1 MFEDKIFANTN
12 RFQHIET
19 IDIIE
24 DFTLKYNGHYEDAY
38 LGLITELYHSRPA
51 YSENAYYSEEAYN
64 ILSGYDK
71 KIVPASSLSYLMD
84 DYDAV
89 INYCIYSMA
98 QGDNSFSFLSE
109 EIVELCNTLVGN
121 DGGSEET
128 ERYNYYNAFGLICAL
143 KSDFGFNPRCNVEE
157 SNEVSWALLQIYL
170 DANAPVVEP
179 NLVDSYLNMALI
191 EEEYDNAIVI
201 EPKEHIGSTFS
212 SYIDRLYN
220 KIKNGGNLVLILRRE
235 WLVDVEL
242 VFSKRLIE
250 GMNMV
255 LELPSDSG
263 CMVVFSKQKS
273 DHVKFAC
280 QPFMDMSSNAAF
292 CYTEL
297 ILEGDPEFCRI
308 VDKKDIDWKKPIC
321 PGKFFVDLNEIKNP
335 VRLGDLIQPCKEV
348 DDDDL
353 VNVGGDIMAG
363 GSMIFLVDQLSD
375 NWLFSEVK
383 LAPVREYCG
392 LYKMSRPALYLRE
405 YNNRLLMG
413 HSTSVLFDYVTIQG
427 GIEPFFVKDESKVSI
442 EYLLYALS
450 QPFVSKQLAGMYK
463 DELGILPL
471 SEYLDLI
478 ISLPETL
485 EEQEREL
492 NQAKTTLLEQRGF
505 VQHSADIAHMLSTP
519 MTKIGV
525 ELELLSLSN
534 SLSEADKRGL
544 ASAKSILSYMNRLLS
559 QSSGD
564 LFSEREKS
572 PVCLSQFIQEYVDG
586 WSHFGSNT
594 FRVELNVVPEAKN
607 GVVMANRDSLSI
619 LLDCLFDN
627 ANRHGF
633 RKKADP
639 ANLLEVEIS
648 RVSFAESDCLRV
660 EVRNN
665 GHMMDPSITLSD
677 YIARGRFSAE
687 SGRSGLGGHHVN
699 KIIEAMQGQLLSV
712 GSANGKTSIVFVV
725 PVIKE

>member
-1 MFEDKIFANTN
+1 MFENEIEQASDKFTSLETEHAIIEFVNKVSERRSIGLRDIYLRLMTTLYINKGNYSDEVFAILSEYYEKDEPLANCLMVDYQTVIEYLLYEIAQNEHQLGVLPADIAGMCHSIFGHGTHTYYNAWGSLSALMYDVVST
-12 RFQHIET
+12 RSHIET
-19 IDIIE
+19 AKTE
-24 DFTLKYNGHYEDAY
+24 DWAIMQIYQDSIGQKLEIHLAKSYDDMVSADE
-38 LGLITELYHSRPA
+38 E
-51 YSENAYYSEEAYN
+51 YS
-64 ILSGYDK
+64 
-71 KIVPASSLSYLMD
+71 
-84 DYDAV
+84 
-89 INYCIYSMA
+89 
-98 QGDNSFSFLSE
+98 
-109 EIVELCNTLVGN
+109 
-121 DGGSEET
+121 
-128 ERYNYYNAFGLICAL
+128 NAF
-143 KSDFGFNPRCNVEE
+143 
-157 SNEVSWALLQIYL
+157 
-170 DANAPVVEP
+170 
-179 NLVDSYLNMALI
+179 
-191 EEEYDNAIVI
+191 VI
-201 EPKEHIGSTFS
+201 EPDSILSSAFE
-212 SYIDRLYN
+212 SYIDRLFDKLMSN
-220 KIKNGGNLVLILRRE
+220 GMLMLIVTDLWFFDIGNRLSKKMIDAIDTVIEIPDTGSCILIFIKSKKDRIQFVNAFPSNPCAGYLEYI
-235 WLVDVEL
+235 VDY
-242 VFSKRLIE
+242 
-250 GMNMV
+250 
-255 LELPSDSG
+255 D
-263 CMVVFSKQKS
+263 
-273 DHVKFAC
+273 
-280 QPFMDMSSNAAF
+280 
-292 CYTEL
+292 T
-297 ILEGDPEFCRI
+297 ILEAIMNVDPEICRM
-308 VDKKDIDWKKPIC
+308 VDKKDINWNGSIRPR
-321 PGKFFVDLNEIKNP
+321 FFFRDLNGIKNP
-335 VRLGDLIQPCKEV
+335 VRLGDLIERFEEIV
-348 DDDDL
+348 SIDSIA
-353 VNVGGDIMAG
+353 GEDIYQ
-363 GSMIFLVDQLSD
+363 VDQLSD
-375 NWLFSEVK
+375 NWLFSEVNMTS
-383 LAPVREYCG
+383 AREFGRIYRIN
-392 LYKMSRPALYLRE
+392 RPALYLLE
-405 YNNRLLMG
+405 YRDRLLMG
-413 HSTSVLFDYVTIQG
+413 HSTGCMLDYVSIHG
-427 GIEPFFVKDESKVSI
+427 DIEAFYVKDESKVSV

-450 QPFVSKQLAGMYK
+450 QPFVSKQVATMYR
-463 DELGILPL
+463 DEHLGIVPL
-471 SEYLDLI
+471 SEYLDLT

-594 FRVELNVVPEAKN
+594 FRVELNVVPEAKD